1 MLIRLYPLNFK
12 LKFAGLLISPGL
24 QSDRKKLRSGY
35 ESSCLLLTACAE
47 AKQIS
52 DRSGNILIANID
64 KEFKRYTA
72 FRRELKTLTKESRVL
87 SAVT

>member
-1 MLIRLYPLNFK
+1 MAIKALAFENKNSRR
-12 LKFAGLLISPGL
+12 G
-24 QSDRKKLRSGY
+24 GY

-87 SAVT
+87 AAVT

>member
-1 MLIRLYPLNFK
+1 MTELIRCEK
-12 LKFAGLLISPGL
+12 LAIERVRHIL
-24 QSDRKKLRSGY
+24 QNKLRGGY

-87 SAVT
+87 AAVT

>member
-1 MLIRLYPLNFK
+1 MTELIRCEK
-12 LKFAGLLISPGL
+12 LAIERVRHIL
-24 QSDRKKLRSGY
+24 QNKLRGGY

-52 DRSGNILIANID
+52 DRSGNILIANIN

-72 FRRELKTLTKESRVL
+72 FRRELKILTKESRVL
-87 SAVT
+87 AAIT